1 MDGKNATSS
10 PTFVNNA
17 IPHKNIILVKL
28 KVWPYE
34 QVANHISLHVEP

>member
-10 PTFVNNA
+10 PTFVNA
-17 IPHKNIILVKL
+17 LLHKLILVKL

-34 QVANHISLHVEP
+34 QVANHIPLHVEA